1 MSTNVCIC
9 GLPELNAQTLPG
21 FVVVASPT
29 DSQELFNALSTLSA
43 HAVVLNLDERNII
56 GTIVRIAEVRPQV
69 AIVGVT
75 GVESMQRVIHAQRA
89 GCRQVVAR
97 PIDPDDL
104 VNALHRALGREGMGP
119 TLNRIFAVLG
129 SSGGTG
135 TTTVAAHLALEI
147 AQLTD
152 EPTALFDLDLEW
164 GGIADVFN
172 ISPPRTLADIGH
184 ASTVDGALLE
194 RTALVVEPGVHVFAR
209 PPTIQAAHAAD
220 DSAIRSSLEAARRAY
235 PYTVLDL
242 SRSLSPLMEAAIEMC
257 SRLLVVIQL
266 TFASIKNA
274 VRIVEES
281 KLPDA
286 RLGVG
291 VNRYRKEVG
300 TCTIRTAAEML
311 GRPPL
316 TVIPSDFKSVEA
328 AFESGKPL
336 GPKNP
341 VRAAIS
347 ELAAQLIG
355 CRKAAHR
362 ATWLEK
368 LGVG

>member
-1 MSTNVCIC
+1 MSTNVCIY
-9 GLPELNAQTLPG
+9 GLPELDAQTLPG

-43 HAVVLNLDERNII
+43 DAVVLNLDERNVI
-56 GTIVRIAEVRPQV
+56 GTIIRIAEVRPQV

-75 GVESMQRVIHAQRA
+75 GVESVQRVIHAQRA

-104 VNALHRALGREGMGP
+104 VNALDRALGREGTGP
-119 TLNRIFAVLG
+119 TLNRMFAVLG

-135 TTTVAAHLALEI
+135 TTTVATHLALEI

-172 ISPPRTLADIGH
+172 ISSPRTLADFGH

-194 RTALVVEPGVHVFAR
+194 RTALVVPPGVHVFAR

-220 DSAIRSSLEAARRAY
+220 DSAIRSGLEAARRAF

-242 SRSLSPLMEAAIEMC
+242 PRCLSPLTGAAIEMC

-286 RLGVG
+286 RIGVV
-291 VNRYRKEVG
+291 VNRYRKNVG
-300 TCTIRTAAEML
+300 TCTVRTAEETL
-311 GRPPL
+311 GRPLL
-316 TVIPSDFKSVEA
+316 TVIPNDFKSVEA
-328 AFESGKPL
+328 ALDSGEPL

-347 ELAAQLIG
+347 ELATQLIG
-355 CRKAAHR
+355 CRKATHR